1 MNDRSPKFT
10 WKNFDGKIKLF
21 TFSSDVNQQSRE
33 RDWNPYKSKLS
44 AALFNGLDI
53 VPFNTSAKIFMIDEF
68 SDNTY
73 IHLNDI
79 VNSSSEIIFHKISEK
94 YKKILQIFEDENKLF
109 DLLYIDFKSQIS
121 VSQISD
127 FHKIL
132 KKSGFIFIFLTST
145 QNEIRSFKELSN
157 WWSEKT
163 KNEKI
168 NIFQDMGIPLN
179 DFDMKFMLDSNFEKF
194 SKIWQDNITLNLSKN
209 NTSFVKKQ
217 IALINNSESSS
228 FQLIEEV
235 NLLNFFDNTLLV
247 FQKIE

>member
-44 AALFNGLDI
+44 AALFNGLEI
-53 VPFNTSAKIFMIDEF
+53 VPFNTSTKILMIDEF

-79 VNSSSEIIFHKISEK
+79 VNSSSEIIFHKNSEK
-94 YKKILQIFEDENKLF
+94 YKKIVQTFEDENKLF
-109 DLLYIDFKSQIS
+109 DLLYIDLKSQIS

-228 FQLIEEV
+228 LQLIEEV